1 MRSVGLAIL
10 KKLLKFIARRVVLRH
25 EPAIIGI
32 TGNVGKTSTKETV
45 ALLLKKERSV
55 RAASRNFNNEFGLPL
70 SIIGDF
76 GAPKGAFFWLGV
88 IIKGF
93 LGLVRKNGDYPEVLV
108 LEYGIDRPGDM
119 EGLLKI
125 ARPHIGIFT
134 AVGET
139 PVHIEFFAG
148 VEGVVREKAK
158 LIAALP
164 ATGFA
169 ILSADDERVLSSQRE
184 TRAHTITYGFSEG
197 AHMRILGFKHF
208 IDAEAVGISFKLSY
222 GGSTV
227 PFKVSGA
234 FGRSSAYAIAAAVAT
249 GILFNINLLM
259 AATAFR
265 EYTPPNG
272 RKRILRGVKQ
282 SLIID
287 DTYNAAPLSME
298 EALAVL
304 KSVPAKRKIVVLG
317 DMLELGSH
325 TLEAHERAGRLAR
338 ESADLLFT
346 LGIRG
351 KIIAES
357 ALRAGMSPKKVFSF
371 TNVHELGMQLGQKM
385 QRDDLVLVKGSQGVR
400 MERVV
405 KAILLDLASAEDVLV
420 RQEPEWLRKPGLY
433 D

>member
-1 MRSVGLAIL
+1 MKNFALGIL
-10 KKLLKFIARRVVLRH
+10 KKLLKFIARRVLRRH

-32 TGNVGKTSTKETV
+32 TGNVGKTSTKETI
-45 ALLLKKERSV
+45 ALLISRERVV
-55 RAASRNFNNEFGLPL
+55 RAASKNFNNELGLPL
-70 SIIGDF
+70 SVIGEF
-76 GAPKGAFFWLGV
+76 GMPTGALFWLGV
-88 IIKGF
+88 VARGF
-93 LGLVRKNGDYPEVLV
+93 FELLRRNVDYPEVLV

-119 EGLLKI
+119 AELLKI
-125 ARPHIGIFT
+125 ACPHIGIFT
-134 AVGET
+134 AVGDT
-139 PVHIEFFAG
+139 PVHVEFFAG
-148 VEGVVREKAK
+148 AEGVLKEKAN
-158 LIAALP
+158 LVAALP

-169 ILSADDERVLSSQRE
+169 ILNADDERVLSTKE
-184 TRAHTITYGFSEG
+184 LTRAHTITYGFSEK
-197 AHMRILGFKHF
+197 AHIRILNFKHF
-208 IDAEAVGISFKLSY
+208 IDAEATGITFKLSY
-222 GGSTV
+222 SGSTV

-234 FGRSSAYAIAAAVAT
+234 FGRSSAYSIAAAVAT
-249 GILFNINLLM
+249 GILFNISLLS
-259 AATAFR
+259 ASEVFR
-265 EYTPPNG
+265 EYIPPKG

-298 EALAVL
+298 EALTVL
-304 KSVPAKRKIVVLG
+304 KSVPAKRKIAVLG

-357 ALRAGMSPKKVFSF
+357 AIRAGMSQKKVFSF
-371 TNVHELGMQLGQKM
+371 TNVHELGMQLGQKI

-405 KAILLDLASAEDVLV
+405 KAILLDLATAEQILV